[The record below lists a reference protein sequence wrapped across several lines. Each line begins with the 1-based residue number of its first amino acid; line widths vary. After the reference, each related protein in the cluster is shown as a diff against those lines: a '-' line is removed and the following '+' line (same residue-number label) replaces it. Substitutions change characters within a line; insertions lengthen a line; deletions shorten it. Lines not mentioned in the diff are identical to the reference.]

1 MAAIT
6 RHGFNVYPVLIFTSL
21 LCVLFQLEPVQAW
34 VVWDKNAIAD
44 GQWWR
49 ILTGNFSHTNYS
61 HLLMNLA
68 GLWIISYLFQP
79 NKKQLLSAL
88 LFISLVTGFALLL
101 SSIQIYVGLSG
112 TLHGLFGLF
121 ALREALNGR
130 NSSWLLVF
138 GLIAKIAWEQF
149 VGPSS
154 TTGELINARVAIEAH
169 LAGALTGGF
178 MAVVLFITNRKTN
191 QS

>member
-1 MAAIT
+1 M
-6 RHGFNVYPVLIFTSL
+6 YPVLIFTSL
-21 LCVLFQLEPVQAW
+21 LCVIFQLEPVQAW
-34 VVWDKNAIAD
+34 VVWDKSAIVD

-79 NKKQLLSAL
+79 TRKQLISAL
-88 LFISLVTGFALLL
+88 VLISLVTGLALLL

-121 ALREALNGR
+121 ALREALSGR
-130 NSSWLLVF
+130 KSSWLLVL
-138 GLIAKIAWEQF
+138 GLVAKIAWEQLI
-149 VGPSS
+149 GPSS

-169 LAGALTGGF
+169 LAGALAGGSMAIVSFF
-178 MAVVLFITNRKTN
+178 MSRKAN
-191 QS
+191 

>member
-1 MAAIT
+1 M
-6 RHGFNVYPVLIFTSL
+6 YPVLIFTSL
-21 LCVLFQLEPVQAW
+21 LCVLFQLEPIQAW
-34 VVWDKNAIAD
+34 VVWDSNAIAE

-61 HLLMNLA
+61 HLVMNLA

-79 NKKQLLSAL
+79 SKKQLVLAL
-88 LFISLVTGFALLL
+88 LVISLVTGIALLF

-121 ALREALNGR
+121 ALREALNDR
-130 NSSWLLVF
+130 NSSWLLVI

-154 TTGELINARVAIEAH
+154 MTGELINAHVAIEAH
-169 LAGALTGGF
+169 LAGAMTGGF
-178 MAVVLFITNRKTN
+178 IAIVSFLTNRETD

>member
-1 MAAIT
+1 M
-6 RHGFNVYPVLIFTSL
+6 YPVLIFTSL

-34 VVWDKNAIAD
+34 IVWDKNAIAD

-130 NSSWLLVF
+130 NASWLLVF

-169 LAGALTGGF
+169 LAGALAGGF
-178 MAVVLFITNRKTN
+178 MAVVLFITNRQTN

>member
-1 MAAIT
+1 M
-6 RHGFNVYPVLIFTSL
+6 YPVLIFTSL
-21 LCVLFQLEPVQAW
+21 LCVLFQLEPVQPW

-169 LAGALTGGF
+169 LAGALAGGF
-178 MAVVLFITNRKTN
+178 MAVVLFITNRQTN

>member
-1 MAAIT
+1 M
-6 RHGFNVYPVLIFTSL
+6 YPVLIFTSL

-88 LFISLVTGFALLL
+88 LLISLVTGFALLL

-169 LAGALTGGF
+169 LAGALAGGF
-178 MAVVLFITNRKTN
+178 MAVVLFITNRQTN

>member
-1 MAAIT
+1 
-6 RHGFNVYPVLIFTSL
+6 
-21 LCVLFQLEPVQAW
+21 
-34 VVWDKNAIAD
+34 
-44 GQWWR
+44 
-49 ILTGNFSHTNYS
+49 
-61 HLLMNLA
+61 MNLA

-138 GLIAKIAWEQF
+138 GLIVKIAWEQF

-169 LAGALTGGF
+169 LAGALAGGF
-178 MAVVLFITNRKTN
+178 TAVVLFVTNRQTN
-191 QS
+191 QN

>member
-1 MAAIT
+1 M
-6 RHGFNVYPVLIFTSL
+6 YPVLIFTSL

-79 NKKQLLSAL
+79 SKKQLALAL
-88 LFISLVTGFALLL
+88 LVISLVTGVALLF

-112 TLHGLFGLF
+112 SLHGLFGLF
-121 ALREALNGR
+121 ALSEALNVR
-130 NSSWLLVF
+130 RSSWLLVL
-138 GLIAKIAWEQF
+138 GLIVKIAWEQL

-169 LAGALTGGF
+169 LAGALAGGF
-178 MAVVLFITNRKTN
+178 ISIASFLTSRQTD
-191 QS
+191 

>member
-1 MAAIT
+1 M
-6 RHGFNVYPVLIFTSL
+6 YPVLIFTSL
-21 LCVLFQLEPVQAW
+21 LCVLFQLEPIQAW
-34 VVWDKNAIAD
+34 VVWDSNAIAE
-44 GQWWR
+44 GHWWR

-79 NKKQLLSAL
+79 SKKQLVLAL
-88 LFISLVTGFALLL
+88 LVISLVTGIALLF

-121 ALREALNGR
+121 ALSEALNGR
-130 NSSWLLVF
+130 RSSWLLVL

-169 LAGALTGGF
+169 LAGTLTGGS
-178 MAVVLFITNRKTN
+178 MAIISFLMGKKAN
-191 QS
+191 

>member
-34 VVWDKNAIAD
+34 VVWDNNAIAD

-61 HLLMNLA
+61 HLVMNLA

-79 NKKQLLSAL
+79 NKKQLISAL
-88 LFISLVTGFALLL
+88 LFISVVTGLALLL
-101 SSIQIYVGLSG
+101 SSIQVYMGLSG

-130 NSSWLLVF
+130 QSSWLLVV

-169 LAGALTGGF
+169 LAGALAGGF
-178 MAVVLFITNRKTN
+178 VAVIFSLANTKAD

>member
-1 MAAIT
+1 M
-6 RHGFNVYPVLIFTSL
+6 YPVLIFTSL

-61 HLLMNLA
+61 HLLMNLV

-149 VGPSS
+149 FGPSS

-169 LAGALTGGF
+169 LAGALAGGF
-178 MAVVLFITNRKTN
+178 MAVALFVMNRKTN

>member
-34 VVWDKNAIAD
+34 VVWDNNAIAD

-61 HLLMNLA
+61 HLVMNLA

-79 NKKQLLSAL
+79 NKKQLISAL
-88 LFISLVTGFALLL
+88 LFISVVTGLALLL
-101 SSIQIYVGLSG
+101 SSIQVYMGLSG

-130 NSSWLLVF
+130 QSSLLLVV

-169 LAGALTGGF
+169 LAGALAGGF
-178 MAVVLFITNRKTN
+178 VAVIFSLANTKAD

>member
-1 MAAIT
+1 M
-6 RHGFNVYPVLIFTSL
+6 YPVLIFTSL

-34 VVWDKNAIAD
+34 VVWDNNAIAD

-49 ILTGNFSHTNYS
+49 ILTGNFSHTNYP
-61 HLLMNLA
+61 HLVMNLA

-79 NKKQLLSAL
+79 SKKQLVVAL
-88 LFISLVTGFALLL
+88 LVISLVTGLALLL
-101 SSIQIYVGLSG
+101 SSIQVYVGLSG

-130 NSSWLLVF
+130 KSSWLLVL
-138 GLIAKIAWEQF
+138 GLVAKVAWEQLI
-149 VGPSS
+149 GPSS

-169 LAGALTGGF
+169 LAGALTGGS
-178 MAVVLFITNRKTN
+178 MAIISFLMGKKAN
-191 QS
+191 

>member
-1 MAAIT
+1 M
-6 RHGFNVYPVLIFTSL
+6 YPVLMFTSL
-21 LCVLFQLEPVQAW
+21 LCVLFQLEPIQTW
-34 VVWDKNAIAD
+34 VVWDNHAIAD

-61 HLLMNLA
+61 HLLINLA

-79 NKKQLLSAL
+79 SKKQLTLGLLVISFTTGLAL
-88 LFISLVTGFALLL
+88 LF

-130 NSSWLLVF
+130 KSSWLLVL
-138 GLIAKIAWEQF
+138 GLVAKIAWEHF

-154 TTGELINARVAIEAH
+154 TTAALIGARVAIEAH
-169 LAGALTGGF
+169 LAGAITGGF
-178 MAVVLFITNRKTN
+178 MAVWLWLPGRK
-191 QS
+191 

>member
-1 MAAIT
+1 M
-6 RHGFNVYPVLIFTSL
+6 YPVLIFTSL
-21 LCVLFQLEPVQAW
+21 LCVIFQLEPVQAW
-34 VVWDKNAIAD
+34 VVWDKSTIVD

-79 NKKQLLSAL
+79 TRKQLISAL
-88 LFISLVTGFALLL
+88 AMISLITGLALLL

-112 TLHGLFGLF
+112 TLHGLFGFF

-130 NSSWLLVF
+130 KSSWLLVS
-138 GLIAKIAWEQF
+138 GLVAKIAWEQF

-169 LAGALTGGF
+169 LAGALAGGF
-178 MAVVLFITNRKTN
+178 LAIISLVMSKKTN
-191 QS
+191 

>member
-1 MAAIT
+1 M
-6 RHGFNVYPVLIFTSL
+6 YPVLIFTSL
-21 LCVLFQLEPVQAW
+21 LCVLFQFEPIQAW
-34 VVWDKNAIAD
+34 VVWDSNAIAE

-49 ILTGNFSHTNYS
+49 ILTGNFSHTNTS

-79 NKKQLLSAL
+79 SKKQLAVAL
-88 LFISLVTGFALLL
+88 LVISLVNGVALLL
-101 SSIQIYVGLSG
+101 STIQIYVGLSG

-130 NSSWLLVF
+130 KSSWLLVF
-138 GLIAKIAWEQF
+138 GLVAKIAWEQL

-169 LAGALTGGF
+169 RAGALAGGF
-178 MAVVLFITNRKTN
+178 MAVVSFLMNKKTD

>member
-1 MAAIT
+1 M
-6 RHGFNVYPVLIFTSL
+6 YPVLIFTSL
-21 LCVLFQLEPVQAW
+21 LCVIFQLEPVQAW
-34 VVWDKNAIAD
+34 VIWDKSAIVD

-79 NKKQLLSAL
+79 TRKQLISAL
-88 LFISLVTGFALLL
+88 ILISLVTGLALLL
-101 SSIQIYVGLSG
+101 SSIQVYVGLSG

-130 NSSWLLVF
+130 QSSWLLVL
-138 GLIAKIAWEQF
+138 GLVAKIAWEQL

-169 LAGALTGGF
+169 LAGTLTGGS
-178 MAVVLFITNRKTN
+178 MAIISFLMGKKAN
-191 QS
+191 

>member
-34 VVWDKNAIAD
+34 VVWDNNAIAD

-61 HLLMNLA
+61 HLVMNLA

-79 NKKQLLSAL
+79 NKKQLISAL
-88 LFISLVTGFALLL
+88 LFISVVTGLALLL
-101 SSIQIYVGLSG
+101 SSIKVYVGLSG

-121 ALREALNGR
+121 ALRETLNGR
-130 NSSWLLVF
+130 KSSWLLVV

-169 LAGALTGGF
+169 LAGALAGGF
-178 MAVVLFITNRKTN
+178 VAVIFSLANTKAD

>member
-1 MAAIT
+1 M
-6 RHGFNVYPVLIFTSL
+6 YPVLIFTSL

-34 VVWDKNAIAD
+34 VVWDNNAIAD

-61 HLLMNLA
+61 HLVMNVA

-79 NKKQLLSAL
+79 NKKQLISAL
-88 LFISLVTGFALLL
+88 LFISVVTGLALLL
-101 SSIQIYVGLSG
+101 SSIQVYVGLSG

-121 ALREALNGR
+121 ALREALNAR
-130 NSSWLLVF
+130 KSSWLLVV

-169 LAGALTGGF
+169 LAGALAGGF
-178 MAVVLFITNRKTN
+178 VAVIFSLANTKAD

>member
-1 MAAIT
+1 M
-6 RHGFNVYPVLIFTSL
+6 YLVLIFTSL
-21 LCVLFQLEPVQAW
+21 LCVLFQFEPIQAW
-34 VVWDKNAIAD
+34 VVWDSNAIAD

-79 NKKQLLSAL
+79 SKKQLVLAL
-88 LFISLVTGFALLL
+88 LVISLVTGVALLF

-112 TLHGLFGLF
+112 TLHGLFGLC
-121 ALREALNGR
+121 ALRETINGR
-130 NSSWLLVF
+130 KSSWLLVL
-138 GLIAKIAWEQF
+138 GLIAKIVWEQLI
-149 VGPSS
+149 GPSS

-169 LAGALTGGF
+169 LAGSIAGGF
-178 MAVVLFITNRKTN
+178 IAVIFLLADKKAD